1 MIDQPAGRPG
11 RDTPHQG
18 RYWPRYWPTVLI
30 LAALICAIELLL
42 DGADR
47 GLWGTPSWRRL
58 SFFYFA
64 FQPWVLKM
72 PQGLWPGQAFG
83 MFVTHMFLH
92 VDFWHMAKN
101 MLAFMLLAFLLRKEL
116 SLSGLLLL
124 CLVSGLGGAVLF
136 LLIGSP
142 YMAMTGAS
150 GALSGL
156 SAVWALGNAP
166 GQIRADTRQIVLTL
180 AAVVALILLI
190 EALPGSKSA
199 WEAHLGGALTGAGFV
214 LLRRGRGFGAPD

>member
-1 MIDQPAGRPG
+1 MTEQPAGRSDRG
-11 RDTPHQG
+11 TPREG
-18 RYWPRYWPTVLI
+18 RYWRGVLI
-30 LAALICAIELLL
+30 LAALICGIEVLL
-42 DGADR
+42 DGAEH
-47 GLWGTPSWRRL
+47 GLWGAPTWRRL
-58 SFFYFA
+58 SFYYFS
-64 FQPWVLKM
+64 FQPWVLKL
-72 PQGLWPGQAFG
+72 PHGLWPGQAIG
-83 MFVTHMFLH
+83 MFVTHIFLH
-92 VDFWHMAKN
+92 VDFAHMAKN
-101 MLAFMLLAFLLRKEL
+101 MLAFLLLAYLLRKEL

-124 CLVSGLGGAVLF
+124 CLVSALGGALLF

-156 SAVWALGNAP
+156 SAAWALGNAP

-199 WEAHLGGALTGAGFV
+199 WEAHLGGALTGAGLV
-214 LLRRGRGFGAPD
+214 LLRRGRRAPH